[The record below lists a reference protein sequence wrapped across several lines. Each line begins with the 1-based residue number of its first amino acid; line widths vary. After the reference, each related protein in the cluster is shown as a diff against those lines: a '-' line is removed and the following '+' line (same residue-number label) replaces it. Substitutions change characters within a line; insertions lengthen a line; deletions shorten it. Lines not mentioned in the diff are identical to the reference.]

1 MTILTFVPRL
11 GVLHILSWE
20 GWNEVRDQ
28 WIAMDLQR
36 SHAVLLQK
44 GIEKKNASTNCQ
56 KEHQVMWERETKS
69 GYLIPQQVYYTLYRL
84 QNDPYTLSLCYTC
97 CSPNAEPWK
106 LLCCWKLCWIKQIL
120 HFSSPCCLM
129 IGCDGMG
136 GSHKTF
142 NVSANDNLG
151 KRREAVCGAIGIRH
165 NCNVWFVFLP
175 LTPTENI
182 GIRYYLG

>member
-97 CSPNAEPWK
+97 CSPNAEPETMTKVRMRGMFLELTAWEKFPSTEMEHSRFK
-106 LLCCWKLCWIKQIL
+106 LRRDEILWI
-120 HFSSPCCLM
+120 
-129 IGCDGMG
+129 
-136 GSHKTF
+136 
-142 NVSANDNLG
+142 
-151 KRREAVCGAIGIRH
+151 
-165 NCNVWFVFLP
+165 
-175 LTPTENI
+175 
-182 GIRYYLG
+182 